1 VPVYYA
7 ADGFSHTENAT
18 DVEAANESTTGIYAE
33 VQQPASACCRRNR
46 TLSVPFISVPF
57 ISVERA
63 LLSCGNGRRDVLM
76 LRERVVRIAPC

>member
-1 VPVYYA
+1 MPVYYA

-46 TLSVPFISVPF
+46 TLSVPFISV
-57 ISVERA
+57 ERA